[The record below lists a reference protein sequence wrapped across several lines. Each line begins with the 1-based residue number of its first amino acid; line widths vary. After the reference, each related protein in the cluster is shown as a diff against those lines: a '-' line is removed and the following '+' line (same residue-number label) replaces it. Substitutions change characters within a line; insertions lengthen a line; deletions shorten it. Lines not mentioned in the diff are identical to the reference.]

1 MIVAT
6 RQGPVAGRE
15 EHGTHVFR
23 GIPYAS
29 PPVGARRWRAPEPP
43 STRAHTLDCD
53 RFRPAA
59 PQVASTLYIA
69 SLLAGPGLG
78 GADEDCL
85 YLNLWTPAADSRRR
99 PVLVWIHGGGFVLGS
114 SSPRVYDGSRLAR
127 RGDVVVVTLNYR
139 LGALGFLAL
148 DAVDGTP
155 AGDDTNFGLRD
166 QIAALAWV
174 RDNIENFG
182 GDPDN
187 ITLFGESAGGMS
199 IGTLLGVPAA
209 RGLFRR
215 AILQSGAASN
225 VSTRARAHGVAEH
238 FLANLPQRPRDVDEL
253 RQFPVEAVLE
263 AQRATSMALS
273 LRQGSLPWQPH
284 VDGSW
289 LPERPLRR
297 IDSGEAAAVDVLL
310 GTNHDEWNIFMLA
323 DPKGRRLDEP
333 GLERRY
339 RRFEAMAHEH
349 EDATTLEAVQR
360 ARARRQTARSAA
372 SAQWRQFQS
381 ERVFHLPATHLA
393 DAHAATGGRT
403 FVYRFD
409 HAHPLVGRW
418 LGACHGFELPF
429 VFGTLGDPLLGALFA
444 ATPTARGISH
454 RMMDAWLAF
463 ARHGDPNHAGLPAW
477 PAYHPQSPAAMAFA
491 HPCRLVGSKPA
502 P

>member
-1 MIVAT
+1 
-6 RQGPVAGRE
+6 
-15 EHGTHVFR
+15 
-23 GIPYAS
+23 
-29 PPVGARRWRAPEPP
+29 
-43 STRAHTLDCD
+43 
-53 RFRPAA
+53 
-59 PQVASTLYIA
+59 
-69 SLLAGPGLG
+69 
-78 GADEDCL
+78 
-85 YLNLWTPAADSRRR
+85 
-99 PVLVWIHGGGFVLGS
+99 
-114 SSPRVYDGSRLAR
+114 
-127 RGDVVVVTLNYR
+127 VVVTLNYR

-174 RDNIENFG
+174 RDNVENFG

-187 ITLFGESAGGMS
+187 ITVFGESAGGMS

-209 RGLFRR
+209 RGLFRS

-238 FLANLPQRPRDVDEL
+238 FLAHLPQRPRAVAEL
-253 RQFPVEAVLE
+253 RQLPLEAVLE

-284 VDGSW
+284 VDGGW

-297 IDSGEAAAVDVLL
+297 INSGEAGAVDVLL

-323 DPKGRRLDEP
+323 DPKGRRLDDA
-333 GLERRY
+333 GLERRFL
-339 RRFEAMAHEH
+339 RFEAMAHEQ
-349 EDATTLEAVQR
+349 EDTTTLEAVQR
-360 ARARRQTARSAA
+360 ARARRPTARTAA

-381 ERVFHLPATHLA
+381 QRVFHLPATHLA
-393 DAHAATGGRT
+393 DAHAAAGGRT

-444 ATPTARGISH
+444 ATPTARGISQ

-491 HPCRLVGSKPA
+491 HRCRLVGSKPA